1 MGRIKTQLIKRTTGK
16 MLEAHPEKFTDNFE
30 KNKELVSKHTNISS
44 PKIRN
49 VLAGYITRRVRQEKR
64 KK

>member
-1 MGRIKTQLIKRTTGK
+1 MGRIKTQLIKRTTLK
-16 MLEAHPEKFTDNFE
+16 LLELHPDKFSDDFQ
-30 KNKELVSKHTNISS
+30 KNKEVIAKHADISS

-49 VLAGYITRRVRQEKR
+49 TIAGYLTRLVRKEK